1 MDRSLKNSVYLSYH
15 LLLLLFIL
23 PLTKVYLYL
32 IIFFLS
38 LQYQSAGMIE
48 TEACFKA
55 AQIAIQQGC
64 PLQAASF
71 LKNVVLINLTLTEQE
86 KVIVQQTR
94 EEAKINLFW

>member
-1 MDRSLKNSVYLSYH
+1 MIY
-15 LLLLLFIL
+15 LFI
-23 PLTKVYLYL
+23 Y
-32 IIFFLS
+32 
-38 LQYQSAGMIE
+38 LQYQSAGLIE

-86 KVIVQQTR
+86 KVKTAFSFPI
-94 EEAKINLFW
+94 L

>member
-1 MDRSLKNSVYLSYH
+1 
-15 LLLLLFIL
+15 
-23 PLTKVYLYL
+23 
-32 IIFFLS
+32 
-38 LQYQSAGMIE
+38 MIE

-86 KVIVQQTR
+86 KVKLLLSHMREVIVLYACL
-94 EEAKINLFW
+94 EILC

>member
-1 MDRSLKNSVYLSYH
+1 
-15 LLLLLFIL
+15 
-23 PLTKVYLYL
+23 
-32 IIFFLS
+32 
-38 LQYQSAGMIE
+38 MIE

-86 KVIVQQTR
+86 KVILQQTR
-94 EEAKINLFW
+94 VQTTVNFFW